1 MSLTIDRA
9 EKGYGYGQV
18 SVVRAAWGETAR
30 IFAQLPCDEKITKLE
45 NGMFVKYDRQL
56 GVTTSEDSLAEWV
69 MVLNEERLFE
79 RDTVG
84 HRETKKDFVY
94 DAEDFFDGKI
104 YPRCVGTTNN
114 DTLIMNTVAS
124 DTYAVGDY
132 LQPVVPSTE
141 GWVGGAILTKMSA
154 GVTATDKEVW
164 KVVQE
169 DLLPDGHKALR
180 LQKIQ

>member
-1 MSLTIDRA
+1 MSVEINRE
-9 EKGYGYGQV
+9 EKDYKYGQV
-18 SVVRAAWGETAR
+18 SVVRAAWGESAR
-30 IFAQLPCDEKITKLE
+30 IFAQLPCDEKIKKLE

-94 DAEDFFDGKI
+94 DIEDFFDNKI

-124 DTYAVGDY
+124 DTYSEGNY
-132 LQPVVPSTE
+132 LQPVVPEE
-141 GWVGGAILTKMSA
+141 GDWVGGAILTKMKA
-154 GVTATDKEVW
+154 APTANDKEVW

-169 DLLPDGHKALR
+169 DLMPDGHKALR